1 VRASTSGHATLI
13 RDEGNT
19 DPRHGG
25 KMPVKL
31 SYKNP
36 IAGVLEYYAEISL
49 QPKFAKRAEYGG

>member
-1 VRASTSGHATLI
+1 VRASTSGHANLM

-25 KMPVKL
+25 KMLVKP

-36 IAGVLEYYAEISL
+36 WQVPSL
-49 QPKFAKRAEYGG
+49 GEH